1 MLKSFEHVGMTVSD
15 MDRTVGFYRDLLGL
29 SLELRKTTVDGSDLA
44 FFDAGGGMLEIMA
57 PRGGAKR
64 AADVP
69 DDTAGLRHLTF
80 LFDDVDTIFA
90 KLERAGV
97 QIKERPRPAV
107 HSEVLYRV
115 AFVRDPDG
123 ILVELAERTRGR
135 NGQGTTQ
142 SPVNASL

>member
-1 MLKSFEHVGMTVSD
+1 MTVSD